1 MLFFFFVLSDPS
13 FLRCRHLEGSV
24 VKNSWRRTF
33 ATMVMKN
40 FCTALGRHPKCES
53 RVSEE
58 RDTLDFGGDG
68 T

>member
-1 MLFFFFVLSDPS
+1 MV
-13 FLRCRHLEGSV
+13 
-24 VKNSWRRTF
+24 
-33 ATMVMKN
+33 MVMKN
-40 FCTALGRHPKCES
+40 FCTALRFNSYGES